1 MTPNHYYIFHS
12 YSFSPQQRNFAT
24 DRVDEEEKEED
35 GLDFLS
41 EALLKLSDLTET
53 DFVKMLESELQSIN

>member
-1 MTPNHYYIFHS
+1 MS
-12 YSFSPQQRNFAT
+12 QQRNFAT
-24 DRVDEEEKEED
+24 NRVDEEEQED
-35 GLDFLS
+35 GWDFLS